1 MFIVPYYMKTTN
13 SQFEFKLTT
22 LWLFLTNQG
31 TSVWETDEKKP
42 TADFI
47 VREYLTPN
55 GFYGKV
61 KCVKENTLYFEVDT
75 EKTKIQNFYNWID
88 SDDENKNFEEVW
100 RPFFYVS
107 DSDYSKQNW
116 GWKEMNETN
125 SLGSFGTVQRIWEVI
140 LNEGLS

>member
-1 MFIVPYYMKTTN
+1 MFIVPYYLETTK
-13 SQFEFKLTT
+13 SQSEFKFTT

-31 TSVWETDEKKP
+31 TTVWETDEKKP

-61 KCVKENTLYFEVDT
+61 KCVKGDVLYFEVDT
-75 EKTKIQNFYNWID
+75 KQTKIQNFYNWID
-88 SDDENKNFEEVW
+88 EEVNTDSEVW

-107 DSDYSKQNW
+107 DDDLSKQHW
-116 GWKEMNETN
+116 GWKEMTETI
-125 SLGSFGTVQRIWEVI
+125 LFGSFGTIERIWETVI
-140 LNEGLS
+140 

>member
-1 MFIVPYYMKTTN
+1 MFIVPYYIETTK

-22 LWLFLTNQG
+22 LWLFLTNEG
-31 TSVWETDEKKP
+31 TTVWETDEKKP

-47 VREYLTPN
+47 LREYLTPN

-61 KCVKENTLYFEVDT
+61 KCIKENTLYFEIDT

-88 SDDENKNFEEVW
+88 DLTNEEVW

-107 DSDYSKQNW
+107 DNDFSKNCW

-125 SLGSFGTVQRIWEVI
+125 MLGSFGSIERIWEII
-140 LNEGLS
+140 LN